1 MHVIIGTAH
10 GENVSGKQ
18 SPDGKLR
25 EYKWSRE
32 ICSMIKEKLLSE
44 GIDCSIDIEEPNEKS
59 LTERINIVNTIS
71 KKHNNDCIYV
81 SVHINAAGSD
91 GKWHNANG
99 WTVWVYEKCST
110 NSKKLAV
117 SLFEEAKKENLF
129 GNRYIPSTKYH
140 TANFAVLRKT
150 VCPAILT
157 ENMFQDNENDVDFLL
172 SEKGKQI
179 ICDVHVNGIKNYLN
193 TLY

>member
-32 ICSMIKEKLLSE
+32 ICSMIKEKLLNE

-71 KKHNNDCIYV
+71 KKIKMID
-81 SVHINAAGSD
+81 
-91 GKWHNANG
+91 
-99 WTVWVYEKCST
+99 
-110 NSKKLAV
+110 
-117 SLFEEAKKENLF
+117 
-129 GNRYIPSTKYH
+129 
-140 TANFAVLRKT
+140 
-150 VCPAILT
+150 
-157 ENMFQDNENDVDFLL
+157 MFQH
-172 SEKGKQI
+172 SG
-179 ICDVHVNGIKNYLN
+179 G
-193 TLY
+193 